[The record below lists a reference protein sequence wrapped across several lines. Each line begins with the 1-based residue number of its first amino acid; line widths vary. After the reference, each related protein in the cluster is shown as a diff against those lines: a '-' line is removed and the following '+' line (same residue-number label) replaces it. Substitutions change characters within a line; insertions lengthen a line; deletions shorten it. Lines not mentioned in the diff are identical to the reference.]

1 MNRVRANKR
10 VLIAASICLVI
21 GMAPPIGFIAAEGGH
36 SALLAGDLRALLA
49 MVLFFVFTSVVLAFF
64 LLAVYGVVVLG
75 WLRIR
80 DEAGEANAFADDNTV
95 GDPEAGERKL
105 HDYLTA
111 ITSME
116 ARIGML
122 QRSAPYTP
130 PDQRLPADAQ
140 PPRASLTTQGRR
152 LVGSVLV
159 LGVVA
164 GVALGLMHG
173 IDLREL
179 PEPAYGYQPVM
190 VARLAVCGLL
200 GLVTAMPVAVFLA
213 AFHLRITEPHD
224 AGADRPE
231 AA

>member
-1 MNRVRANKR
+1 MNQDRANQR
-10 VLIAASICLVI
+10 FLLAASISLAI
-21 GMAPPIGFIAAEGGH
+21 GIVVSLIFVGAAGKL
-36 SALLAGDLRALLA
+36 SALADASLSGLLISTL
-49 MVLFFVFTSVVLAFF
+49 LFVSMAVVIAFF

-80 DEAGEANAFADDNTV
+80 DDAVEANDFADDNTV

-116 ARIGML
+116 ARIGLL

-130 PDQRLPADAQ
+130 PDKRPPPDAQ
-140 PPRASLTTQGRR
+140 PPRAGLTTNGRR
-152 LVGSVLV
+152 LVGGVLA
-159 LGVVA
+159 LGVVV
-164 GVALGLMHG
+164 GVALGMMHSLE
-173 IDLREL
+173 LREL
-179 PEPAYGYQPVM
+179 PEPANGFRPV
-190 VARLAVCGLL
+190 VLARLAMCGLL
-200 GLVTAMPVAVFLA
+200 GLVAAMPVAVFLA